1 MAVAPN
7 LVGTFLQAAREIAPR
22 VAAAADYN
30 DRERELLPELAAE
43 IADKGFFRMLVPR
56 TLGGAEI
63 DYLEHLSVIETLAE
77 FDASTAW
84 CVNQNAIHAVL
95 SAKMPE
101 STAREIWSDK
111 RAVVANGPPLSA
123 EAVPVDGGYRLNG
136 RWSFS
141 TGFRHATWVSAL
153 TPVRNPE
160 SGEEPSWAR
169 DDMLTLLVPKDD
181 VTQIDAW
188 KVNGMRGTGTY
199 GFEIKDVFVPQDRA
213 YKQSEG
219 PRESGPLYVIPLT
232 LMFAG
237 GFASG
242 ALGVARGAL
251 KAAIEV
257 AGGKTPRSEANL
269 LRDRSSV
276 QQQIGRAEAN
286 WSSARAFLR
295 EAAAQ
300 AWEGACEAGSLT
312 MEQRIRL
319 RLASTHTI
327 RMAAEVVDVAYDIC
341 GTSAIF
347 AGNPVQ
353 RRFQDMHVI
362 TQHLQGR
369 MAHYETAGQF
379 FLGLEPLGSF

>member
-1 MAVAPN
+1 MTLAPDQE
-7 LVGTFLQAAREIAPR
+7 GSFLRAARELAPR

-43 IADKGFFRMLVPR
+43 IADRGFFRMLLPR

-63 DYLEHLSVIETLAE
+63 DYLEHLSVVETLAE
-77 FDASTAW
+77 ADASTAW
-84 CVNQNAIHAVL
+84 CVNQNAVHATL

-101 STAREIWSDK
+101 GTAREIWKDQ

-141 TGFRHATWVSAL
+141 TGFRHATWVTAL

-160 SGEEPSWAR
+160 SGEEPSWSQ

-181 VTQIDAW
+181 VTLIDAW
-188 KVNGMRGTGTY
+188 QVNGLRGTGTY
-199 GFEIKDVFVPQDRA
+199 GFEIKDLFVPQDRA
-213 YKQSEG
+213 YKQSDE

-242 ALGVARGAL
+242 ALGVARHAL
-251 KAAIEV
+251 DEAIEV
-257 AGGKTPRSEANL
+257 AGGKTPRSEAHI
-269 LRDRSSV
+269 LRDKSSV
-276 QQQIGRAEAN
+276 QGHIGRAEAS
-286 WSSARAFLR
+286 WGSARAFLR
-295 EAAAQ
+295 EAASQ
-300 AWEGACEAGSLT
+300 AWKGAYDTRSLT
-312 MEQRIRL
+312 VEQRIRL

-327 RMAAEVVDVAYDIC
+327 RMAAEVVDAAYEIC
-341 GTSAIF
+341 GSNAIF
-347 AGNPVQ
+347 TSNPVQ
-353 RRFQDMHVI
+353 RRFQDAHVI

-369 MAHYETAGQF
+369 MTHYETAGQF
-379 FLGLEPLGSF
+379 FLGLEPRGNF